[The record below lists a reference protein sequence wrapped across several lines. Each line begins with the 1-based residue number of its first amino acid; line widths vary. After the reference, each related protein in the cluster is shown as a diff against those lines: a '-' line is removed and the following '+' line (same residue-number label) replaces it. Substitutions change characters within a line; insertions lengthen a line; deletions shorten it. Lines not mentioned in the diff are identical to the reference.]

1 MRGASLLGS
10 LTLRRVRAG
19 VAVIA
24 VIAGT
29 VVVASWVVV
38 VASPVASSV
47 AAVASITIRA
57 LSSKVALFIA
67 FEAIARS
74 SSWSVSSSVRL
85 RSSVSRPCEVHLH
98 PFALDVAA
106 VQVLDGI
113 LSTVH
118 LRKGHESKGESILW
132 LYVDVSDF
140 AELAEDVLEV
150 LVLDV
155 GGQSTDV
162 HLWFLHRL
170 VRHKSIIVI
179 SIDSI

>member
-10 LTLRRVRAG
+10 LTLRRVGAG
-19 VAVIA
+19 VA

-29 VVVASWVVV
+29 VVVASRVV
-38 VASPVASSV
+38 VASTVASSV

-57 LSSKVALFIA
+57 LSSKVTLLIA

-74 SSWSVSSSVRL
+74 SSWSIASSVRL
-85 RSSVSRPCEVHLH
+85 GSSVSRACEVHLH
-98 PFALDVAA
+98 PFAFDVAT

-118 LRKGHESKGESILW
+118 LRKGHESKGESILG
-132 LYVDVSDF
+132 LDVDVSDF
-140 AELAEDVLEV
+140 PELAEDVLEV
-150 LVLDV
+150 LVLNV
-155 GGQSTDV
+155 GRQSTDV
-162 HLWFLHRL
+162 HLWFLHWL

-179 SIDSI
+179 WIDSI